1 MPSTS
6 NSFLLKNLVS
16 GADYN
21 LCVLAIFDDTVTSLA
36 ATKVLG
42 CAQFSTKDNYPECNS
57 LRAHFLGG
65 TLTILVGGVVVVTL
79 LVFTVALMVRHRVCS
94 HHDDGGCRGHGGIAG
109 GDEAGCSVGSESPS
123 LPAKGVDVFGQ
134 SNGNGGMMMVVL
146 PNGVFQ
152 KQKSDECV
160 GGGAA
165 DGGDCGG
172 GKGSPKVK
180 PKPKTLPKPKV
191 NLDQYRAAAS
201 MDETGLLEHKL
212 LPPYTP
218 ESERLPL
225 FYSPSPSPMPSTLP
239 RQSRRP
245 SASGGGA
252 RLAAT
257 GQVKVSSR
265 PQTPQGGLEVDLPK
279 RGSLTLAGTVPGRFR
294 SGVNGEFGD
303 WRSSLAV
310 EGVVVVKRGSGQWNS
325 SQAYQSPALL
335 GALLTPPLPP
345 RSPAHS
351 ASATRS
357 PVHMSP
363 AHAAL
368 RTKRS
373 SSFDMGEIAVAGA
386 VASATAHNASACY
399 TYAKRLGAIW
409 TRRSQSLHGM
419 LVQCASTTSTSTTGS
434 SGGEGSFSSGSG
446 GDLQVRTTPRARV
459 IAHGP
464 GTSTATA
471 NVRTSVAPPSS
482 HTLDRKKDKKE
493 VKEEELEESVV

>member
-94 HHDDGGCRGHGGIAG
+94 HHDDGACRGRGGIAG

-123 LPAKGVDVFGQ
+123 LPAKGADVFGQ

-152 KQKSDECV
+152 KQKSEECG

-165 DGGDCGG
+165 DDGGRG
-172 GKGSPKVK
+172 GKGDKTSPNVK
-180 PKPKTLPKPKV
+180 PKPNTLPKPKV

-201 MDETGLLEHKL
+201 MDESGLLEHKL

-225 FYSPSPSPMPSTLP
+225 FYSPSASPTPSTLP

-245 SASGGGA
+245 SASGGGS

-279 RGSLTLAGTVPGRFR
+279 RGSLTLAGTVPGRYR
-294 SGVNGEFGD
+294 GGNSEFGD
-303 WRSSLAV
+303 WRSSLAA

-373 SSFDMGEIAVAGA
+373 SSFDMGEIGVAGA

-419 LVQCASTTSTSTTGS
+419 LVQCASATSTSTTTSSGAGS
-434 SGGEGSFSSGSG
+434 SFGSGSG
-446 GDLQVRTTPRARV
+446 GDLQVRTPRARV

-464 GTSTATA
+464 GTSTAA
-471 NVRTSVAPPSS
+471 NVRTSTAPPSS

-493 VKEEELEESVV
+493 AKEEELEESVV